1 MKQVLI
7 LVLALMGLESCAPS
21 QEKKAQLFAENIMKQ
36 VLYYPDSY
44 EGVACRV
51 DSAFVSI
58 YTDNE
63 AYLAVCEL
71 QKLQD
76 GFTRNLIET
85 RLNSARSSLAIWSDG
100 WGAYARE
107 ERRQAQQEI
116 AKYEKE
122 LKEYDE
128 QIEKQQ
134 NIIKQRAASINEGEY
149 CGWNIQHSYRCQNG
163 MGMSLIGNVL
173 IVSDPDFVNPIFF
186 CSLEDDDENSYRKI
200 KEIIDSVLK

>member
-7 LVLALMGLESCAPS
+7 LILALMGLVSCAPS

-44 EGVACRV
+44 EGIACRV

-76 GFTRNLIET
+76 GFTRDHIEMK
-85 RLNSARSSLAIWSDG
+85 LNSARSSLAIWSDS
-100 WGAYARE
+100 WSTFARE
-107 ERRQAQQEI
+107 ERRQAKQEI

-122 LKEYDE
+122 LKEFDE
-128 QIEKQQ
+128 QVEKQQ
-134 NIIKQRAASINEGEY
+134 NIIKQRVASINEGEY

-163 MGMSLIGNVL
+163 MGMPSVGSVL
-173 IVSDPDFVNPIFF
+173 IVADPGFENPIFF
-186 CSLEDDDENSYRKI
+186 CSLDDDDENSYTKI
-200 KEIIDSVLK
+200 KEIVDSVLK